1 MKINTGRYELD
12 LITATILSKD
22 YDLQSTVID
31 KISADMFTSNT
42 TMRAWEAIKGLR
54 DNSSIIDII
63 GTSERM
69 GGDGDFLW
77 LAEIIGD
84 SAALPVNI
92 TGYAKRVRQSSYL
105 LNARERLLESIKVI
119 DELTDVTQVKT
130 VAGSIEAVFD
140 GLLLETND
148 KKPQLFKDVAKDY
161 LEKLND
167 KLNGKVDEHIV
178 MSGLPDLDAQ
188 TGGFNLTDLVVLAGL
203 SGSGKTEAAIKI
215 IRGITS
221 NNNGALMFSL
231 EMSNQQVVERAISG
245 ESQLPVSSL
254 RNPSNLTEQGWG
266 QLSSG
271 YKSLLDR
278 NIYMYD
284 QSNLNI
290 DQIVEMSKRH
300 KRDNPDCSLIL
311 VDHVGLMDLGKIQ
324 NRHDLQVGEISK
336 KLKNLAKEIETPVVM
351 LSQLTG
357 KQIMQRAVSERVPRA
372 EDIKDSSRCAE
383 DADLILLTHR
393 QKTHDPEAPD
403 IGEIVLAKAR
413 HAVQGTRVY
422 FNFYSGHFVDMD
434 QPAGLNAMESY
445 YSKFNQPT
453 AVYKKSDKLR

>member
-161 LEKLND
+161 LDKIDD

-178 MSGLPDLDAQ
+178 LSGIPDLDAK
-188 TGGFNLTDLVVLAGL
+188 TGGFNLTDLIVLAGL
-203 SGSGKTEAAIKI
+203 SGSGKTEAAISI

-221 NNNGALMFSL
+221 ADNGALMFSL
-231 EMSNQQVVERAISG
+231 EMSNQQVVERSISG
-245 ESQLPVSSL
+245 QAQLPVSSL
-254 RNPSNLTEQGWG
+254 RNPADLTQSGWA
-266 QLSSG
+266 QLSQG
-271 YKSLLDR
+271 YKQLLDR
-278 NIYMYD
+278 KIYMDD
-284 QSNLNI
+284 QSGLSI
-290 DQIVEMSKRH
+290 EDIVTRSKRH
-300 KRDNPDCSLIL
+300 KRDHPDCSVII
-311 VDHVGLMDLGKIQ
+311 VDHVGLMKLSK
-324 NRHDLQVGEISK
+324 NESRHDLQVGEISRR
-336 KLKNLAKEIETPVVM
+336 LKDLAKEIQTPVVL

-357 KQIMQRAVSERVPRA
+357 KQVMARPVMEREPRA
-372 EDIKDSSRCAE
+372 QDIKDSSRIEE
-383 DADLILLTHR
+383 DADLILLCHR
-393 QKTHDPEAPD
+393 QWTHDESAPN
-403 IGEIVLAKAR
+403 IAEIILAKAR
-413 HAVQGTRVY
+413 HAIKGTKVY
-422 FNFYSGHFVDMD
+422 FRFCEGHFVATAQDMASNEMD
-434 QPAGLNAMESY
+434 VYKNKNTQTP
-445 YSKFNQPT
+445 
-453 AVYKKSDKLR
+453 YKKSSKLS